1 MFGVYVSSFVVV
13 VIEVLA
19 GMLTRPE
26 VYETEAE
33 ADATRSRPRPR
44 PKPRLSA
51 MRPRPSAT
59 RPRPRPRPNWLTI
72 NAQLDDRHSN

>member
-33 ADATRSRPRPR
+33 AEAKLINNKCAT
-44 PKPRLSA
+44 
-51 MRPRPSAT
+51 
-59 RPRPRPRPNWLTI
+59 
-72 NAQLDDRHSN
+72 